1 MPTMTEEKP
10 IGMLVE
16 EMLEAHTA
24 ARSRN
29 GVPWQKLDG
38 MVMQA
43 RHAASRY
50 NDTGANPN
58 SPEDRRHKKH
68 IRAEVERVRQECIRW
83 RDMPHQDIGRE
94 ATVALAPAPQ
104 PAATPQQ
111 IARRLLNEFSQRGIR
126 LEVGSK
132 SRLSVRPAHLL
143 TDTDK
148 DSLKTFQDD
157 IAAAWLE
164 QNQVW
169 IVE

>member
-1 MPTMTEEKP
+1 MQTVTEEKP
-10 IGMLVE
+10 IEVLVR
-16 EMLEAHTA
+16 EMVEAHTA

-29 GVPWQKLDG
+29 GVPWQVLDG
-38 MVMQA
+38 MVMRA

-50 NDTGANPN
+50 NDTGANQN
-58 SPEDRRHKKH
+58 SPEDRRQKEH
-68 IRAEVERVRQECIRW
+68 IRREVERVMQECIRW

-104 PAATPQQ
+104 PAATPAQT
-111 IARRLLNEFSQRGIR
+111 ARRLLGEFSQRGIR

-143 TDTDK
+143 TDSDK
-148 DSLKTFQDD
+148 ASLKAYRDD

>member
-1 MPTMTEEKP
+1 MQAATEEKP
-10 IGMLVE
+10 ISILVR
-16 EMLEAHTA
+16 EMLEAHSA
-24 ARSRN
+24 ARSRS

-43 RHAASRY
+43 RQAARRS
-50 NDTGANPN
+50 NDTGANLN
-58 SPEDRRHKKH
+58 SPEDRRQKER
-68 IRAEVERVRQECIRW
+68 IRREVERVTRECIRW

-94 ATVALAPAPQ
+94 AAAALAPASQ

-111 IARRLLNEFSQRGIR
+111 TAQRLLNDFSQRGIR
-126 LEVGSK
+126 LEVASK

-143 TDTDK
+143 TDNDK
-148 DSLKTFQDD
+148 ANLKAHQEAL
-157 IAAAWLE
+157 AAAWLE